1 MELVNNEQKIME
13 LVKMAMNSSVSK
25 KDSDQYIKYKRLVL
39 QSKK

>member
-25 KDSDQYIKYKRLVL
+25 KDFEQYIKYKRLVL
-39 QSKK
+39 LSKK